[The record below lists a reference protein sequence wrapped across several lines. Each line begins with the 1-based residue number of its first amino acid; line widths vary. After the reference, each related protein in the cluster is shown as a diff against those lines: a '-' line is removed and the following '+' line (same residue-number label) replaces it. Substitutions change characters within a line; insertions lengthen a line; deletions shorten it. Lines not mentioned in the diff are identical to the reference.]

1 MWALRRVVG
10 VRAVTAG
17 AVIAAAVL
25 ASAGCAKFDAAMG
38 QQQLVV
44 GFRAGTSQNAMMQAR
59 AACSNIPDSAPE
71 PMPTGANATTGTY
84 DIRFNVASASDA
96 DIARLEQCLSR
107 FKSVEGVNVEQ
118 EGGD

>member
-1 MWALRRVVG
+1 
-10 VRAVTAG
+10 
-17 AVIAAAVL
+17 
-25 ASAGCAKFDAAMG
+25 
-38 QQQLVV
+38 
-44 GFRAGTSQNAMMQAR
+44 
-59 AACSNIPDSAPE
+59 
-71 PMPTGANATTGTY
+71 MPTGANATTGTY